1 MPASE
6 RCLSCLILAC
16 HGALSLKEEFFWTH
30 VTLSIGCEA
39 CISLSVSLFVLKSST
54 CISCQIKLNW
64 FREKGWGMKG
74 DVSMEDVCLTS
85 ISVLSAVLLS
95 SFCWTVWKLN
105 LLLQKLQYTLVYKW
119 RELAVLLA
127 NAWVAGGY
135 RSDASKMKNSLEAI
149 KALCLAWQQSDWM
162 WVDFK
167 RGGEGPFLVQGK
179 PLFCFLTVD
188 PFFPFRMKESFV
200 VTSSQDCTIKV
211 WSIPESLI
219 SKAKAALISSPEA
232 LHAQVTER
240 GHDKVKLHLMWEH
253 IFST

>member
-39 CISLSVSLFVLKSST
+39 CISLSVSLFVLKNST

-149 KALCLAWQQSDWM
+149 KALCLAWQQCVWI
-162 WVDFK
+162 WVDSK
-167 RGGEGPFLVQGK
+167 RGEGPFLVQGK

-211 WSIPESLI
+211 WNIPESLI
-219 SKAKAALISSPEA
+219 SKAKAALISSPET